1 MLTDVQC
8 FTKIL
13 QKRIDELN
21 DFLGR
26 EELLTEHAL
35 HWNYRKI
42 EVQASSLL
50 KRYKKVRRKLQ
61 ALKKFV

>member
-1 MLTDVQC
+1 MFYKNV
-8 FTKIL
+8 L
-13 QKRIDELN
+13 QKSIDELN

-50 KRYKKVRRKLQ
+50 KRYKKVRTKLQ